1 MSNVIYTNFIDGSLS
16 AGISPADGTA
26 TAAVF
31 ATLPAISGTD
41 YAWLVIDPDAGA
53 GAPEVV
59 KITAHTASS
68 TSVTI
73 SRGQQGSSARA
84 HLAAVRVTNPV
95 TKADLDSFVTGAE
108 YLVDGSI
115 ATAKLADSAITTAK
129 ISDDDVTRAKIGA
142 GAVGPTELG
151 SDVFTY
157 SAGDIKQ
164 SIRTV
169 TETGW
174 LPMTGGSYSNA
185 SSTYPDLWA
194 VAPGSWKS
202 GSTLTL
208 PNMTD
213 RIMQGPASGVAAGI
227 GLTNGANTIT
237 LSTAHMPSHSHSVA
251 NHNHTMNHDHGA
263 VNTDSDAHLH
273 TMDHSH
279 PAANTNATSHTHST
293 AETTI
298 NSGLNV
304 VYQGGSG
311 PLGLADGNVWG
322 GVYGNPLNVGSLTGS
337 ATGGQHDHQF
347 ITPAHTGTSGSD
359 THDHSVDLPSFT
371 GNTGTKTG
379 LATGN
384 TGSGSS
390 FGIEQASLR
399 VNYFI
404 KT

>member
-1 MSNVIYTNFIDGSLS
+1 MSTVVYTNFIDGSLS

-31 ATLPAISGTD
+31 ATLPAITGTD

-59 KITAHTASS
+59 KVTAHTASS
-68 TSVTI
+68 TTVTI

-84 HLAAVRVTNPV
+84 HLTAVRVTNPV

-129 ISDDDVTRAKIGA
+129 VNDDAVTRAKIGV

-164 SIRTV
+164 SIRDTL
-169 TETGW
+169 ETGW
-174 LPMTGGSYSNA
+174 LWMDGSVYAGAN
-185 SSTYPDLWA
+185 TLYPGLWA
-194 VAPGSWKS
+194 VAPSAWKS
-202 GSTLTL
+202 GTTLTL

-213 RIMQGPASGVAAGI
+213 RIMQGPASGVTAGI
-227 GLTNGANTIT
+227 GLTNGANTIS
-237 LSTAHMPSHSHSVA
+237 LSTAHMPSHNHSISNHSHS
-251 NHNHTMNHDHGA
+251 MNHDHP
-263 VNTDSDAHLH
+263 NTTSSSDSHNH
-273 TMDHSH
+273 SINHDHGS
-279 PAANTNATSHTHST
+279 ANTGASTHTHST
-293 AETTI
+293 SETQI

-322 GVYGNPLNVGSLTGS
+322 GVYGDPLNVGALNGS
-337 ATGGQHDHQF
+337 SNGGSHSHSFDMPNF
-347 ITPAHTGTSGSD
+347 SGTSGSD
-359 THDHSVDLPSFT
+359 SHTHTTNIPNYSGST
-371 GNTGTKTG
+371 GSTTPTS
-379 LATGN
+379 GN

-390 FGIEQASLR
+390 FGIQQASLR
-399 VNYFI
+399 INYFI